1 MSERYFDR
9 GRAGS
14 GLKRRNFLT
23 VALASVAA
31 VALPGASVL
40 AALRKGE
47 DGEMFWGY
55 PSGAKSTSEK
65 ERGTMLRRSSGVED
79 EQPRREA
86 VRDGALRDGERA
98 GGDSESGRAA
108 LTIRQ
113 VIDSL
118 QADIPGAPFPKTVD
132 TIKAGDW
139 EQPVKGIVTTM
150 FATDAVIEKTIGLG
164 ANFIIAHE
172 PTFYNHADE
181 TDWLADDPVFKYKK
195 DLLDKH
201 GIVVWRFHDGL
212 HQHRPDGVRMG
223 VMNALGW
230 DKYYSADNPSLVEI
244 PAISLRAMIAHVK
257 AKLGIDQL
265 KYIGDP
271 AQMCQRVVLSPGA
284 AGGRGQIG
292 QVQKFKPDVFIC
304 GELNEWE
311 TSEYVR
317 DARYQGIKT
326 GLIVLGHSV
335 SEEAGL
341 QWLIPVL
348 KEKAPGGV
356 ATHIPSGDPFAW
368 A

>member
-1 MSERYFDR
+1 MSERYFDQE
-9 GRAGS
+9 RAGS
-14 GLKRRNFLT
+14 RLKRRKFLK
-23 VALASVAA
+23 VALASAGA
-31 VALPGASVL
+31 VALTGAGVL
-40 AALRKGE
+40 TSLRIRKRSSSDEALR
-47 DGEMFWGY
+47 
-55 PSGAKSTSEK
+55 
-65 ERGTMLRRSSGVED
+65 GT
-79 EQPRREA
+79 
-86 VRDGALRDGERA
+86 
-98 GGDSESGRAA
+98 GGA

-113 VIDSL
+113 VIDHL
-118 QADIPGAPFPKTVD
+118 QADIPGAPFLKTVD

-150 FATDAVIEKTIGLG
+150 FATDAVIERTIGLG

-172 PTFYNHADE
+172 PTFYNHLDE
-181 TDWLADDPVFKYKK
+181 TNWLGDDPVLKYKR

-230 DKYYSADNPSLVEI
+230 DKYYSADDPPLIEM
-244 PAISLRAMIAHVK
+244 PAISLQAMITHLKDA
-257 AKLGIDQL
+257 LGIDKL

-271 AQMCQRVVLSPGA
+271 AQMCHRIVLSPGA
-284 AGGRGQIG
+284 AGGRAQIG
-292 QVQKFKPDVFIC
+292 QLQKYQPDVFIC

-311 TSEYVR
+311 TSEYIR
-317 DARYQGIKT
+317 DARYQGRKIS
-326 GLIVLGHSV
+326 LIVLGHSV

-348 KEKAPGGV
+348 KEKAPGIT
-356 ATHIPSGDPFAW
+356 ATHISSGDPFAW